1 MNLKIN
7 KLFNFQKKIVVITGC
22 NGQVGIKIAKFFYS
36 NNAIVYGLDLSKRN
50 KDKKVKYYQC
60 DITKEIELSKVI
72 SKIYE
77 NERKINIFINNAA
90 VSFFTS
96 FRSRSYKEFKETILT
111 NLYAPFI
118 SIKILEAKSKIS
130 HKLKII
136 NIGSIY
142 AFLSP
147 DFSIYSKNDRFSS
160 EVYGASKAGL
170 IQMTKYFANLL
181 SKKNINLNSISPGG
195 ILNKKLQKK
204 QFIKNYIKNT
214 PKKRMAVTLDLITS
228 IAFLSS
234 DSSDYITGQ
243 NIIID
248 GGWSLK

>member
-1 MNLKIN
+1 MSLKIN
-7 KLFNFQKKIVVITGC
+7 KIFNFKNKVVVITGC
-22 NGQVGIKIAKFFYS
+22 NGQVGTKIADFFYS
-36 NNAIVYGLDLSKRN
+36 NNATVYGLDLAIKN
-50 KDKKVKYYQC
+50 KNKKIKYYQC
-60 DITKEIELSKVI
+60 DITKELELSKVI
-72 SKIYE
+72 SEIYKKE
-77 NERKINIFINNAA
+77 KKINIFINNAA
-90 VSFFTS
+90 VSFFNN
-96 FRSRSYKEFKETILT
+96 FRLRSYKEFQETILT

-118 SIKILEAKSKIS
+118 SIKHLEKKSKIS

-136 NIGSIY
+136 NIASIY

-147 DFSIYSKNDRFSS
+147 DFSIYSKNDRFNS

-181 SKKNINLNSISPGG
+181 AKKNINLNSISPGG
-195 ILNKKLQKK
+195 ILNKKLQKN

-214 PKKRMAVTLDLITS
+214 PKNRMAVTMDLITS

-234 DSSDYITGQ
+234 DNSDYITGQ
-243 NIIID
+243 NIIVD